1 MWKCGA
7 NYDIIGMLAPKKGKN
22 EESREEIDSM
32 ATSKNTS
39 ALDRRFGYTA
49 KGSSFKTECL
59 AGLTTFFAMAYIL
72 MVNAN
77 MFANPFGDGTN
88 VLGVTYGAI
97 YIATAISAV
106 IGTVAIGLLANLP
119 LAQASGMGLNAY
131 FVYTVV
137 LGLGFS
143 YANALVLVLFD
154 GILFILLTVTGLRK
168 LIFQAIPQA
177 VRVAIPAGIGLFIA
191 FLGLQNA
198 GIIIPSESTG
208 VTLASFNL
216 LANGWNV
223 GIMAMVVTIVALLAI
238 AIMSHRNVKGSVLLG
253 IVGGTVLYYVLG
265 FLTIPNFGADITMSS
280 PFAAFNEFF
289 SGAFGKVFTEGFNF
303 APYVEAHGVANT
315 ILTIATTALAFCM
328 VDMFDTIGTL
338 YGACA
343 RGNML
348 TKDGE
353 VPNMDKAMLADAI
366 ATTTGAICGTSTV
379 TTFVESSSGVAEGG
393 RTGLS
398 SMVTALMFLV
408 AMFLSPVAQLVPG
421 CATAAALIYVGVLM
435 MNCVKDIKWLDAT
448 EAVPAFLTLAIMPF
462 AYNISY
468 GICFG
473 LLSYV
478 VINLCTGKAKNIKAG
493 TWVITALFVA
503 MLLLTH

>member
-1 MWKCGA
+1 M
-7 NYDIIGMLAPKKGKN
+7 
-22 EESREEIDSM
+22 
-32 ATSKNTS
+32 TSTKSKS
-39 ALDRRFGYTA
+39 ALDRFFGYTA
-49 KGSSFKTECL
+49 KGSSLKTECM

-77 MFANPFGDGTN
+77 MFANIP
-88 VLGVTYGAI
+88 GVEYGAI

-106 IGTVAIGLLANLP
+106 IGTVAIGLLSNLP

-131 FVYTVV
+131 FVFTVV
-137 LGLGFS
+137 FGLGFS

-154 GILFILLTVTGLRK
+154 GLLFILLTVTGLRK
-168 LIFQAIPQA
+168 LIFEAIPQA

-198 GIIIPSESTG
+198 GIIVPNTSTG

-216 LANGWNV
+216 LTNGWNAN
-223 GIMAMVVTIVALLAI
+223 IMGMVVTIVALLAI
-238 AIMSHRNVKGSVLLG
+238 AIMSHRNVRGSVLIG
-253 IVGGTVLYYVLG
+253 IIGGAVLYYLLG
-265 FLTIPNFGADITMSS
+265 YLTIKDFGAGISMSS
-280 PFAAFNEFF
+280 PFKAFGEFF
-289 SGAFGKVFTEGFNF
+289 DGAFCKVFTEGFNF
-303 APYVEAHGVANT
+303 APYVEAHGAANT
-315 ILTIATTALAFCM
+315 VLTIATTALAFCM

-348 TKDGE
+348 TEKGE

-393 RTGLS
+393 RTGMA
-398 SMVTALMFLV
+398 SMVTAALFLV
-408 AMFLSPVAQLVPG
+408 AMFLSPIAQLVPS
-421 CATAAALIYVGVLM
+421 CATAAALVYVGVLM
-435 MNCVKDIKWLDAT
+435 MNCVRDIKWLDAT

-473 LLSYV
+473 LISYV
-478 VINLCTGKAKNIKAG
+478 VINVCTGKAKDVKLG
-493 TWVITALFVA
+493 TWVITALFLA

>member
-39 ALDRRFGYTA
+39 ALDRHFGYTA

-216 LANGWNV
+216 LAHGWNAGV
-223 GIMAMVVTIVALLAI
+223 MAMIVTIVALLAI

-289 SGAFGKVFTEGFNF
+289 SGAFGKVFTEGFDFSPYIAEHGMSNF
-303 APYVEAHGVANT
+303 IVMF
-315 ILTIATTALAFCM
+315 LTTMLAFCM
-328 VDMFDTIGTL
+328 VDMFDTLGTL

-343 RGNML
+343 AGNML
-348 TKDGE
+348 TKEGN
-353 VPNMDKAMLADAI
+353 VPNMDKAMLADAV
-366 ATTTGAICGTSTV
+366 ATCCGAVCGTSTV
-379 TTFVESSSGVAEGG
+379 TTFVESSAGVAEGG

-398 SMVTALMFLV
+398 SMATAALFFI
-408 AMFLSPVAQLVPG
+408 AMFLAPVAQLIPTYA
-421 CATAAALIYVGVLM
+421 CAAALIYVGVLM
-435 MNCVKDIKWLDAT
+435 MSNVRTIDWDDPAA
-448 EAVPAFLTLAIMPF
+448 AVPGFMTVAFMPLT
-462 AYNISY
+462 YNISY
-468 GICFG
+468 GIAFG
-473 LLSYV
+473 LISYV
-478 VINLCTGKAKNIKAG
+478 FIKIFTGKIKEINVG
-493 TWVITALFVA
+493 TWVITILFALMFF
-503 MLLLTH
+503 LTR